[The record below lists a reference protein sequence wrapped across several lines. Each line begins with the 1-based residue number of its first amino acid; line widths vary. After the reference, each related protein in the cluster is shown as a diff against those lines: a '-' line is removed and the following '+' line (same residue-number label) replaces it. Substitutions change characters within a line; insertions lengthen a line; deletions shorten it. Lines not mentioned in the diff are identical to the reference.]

1 MVKKKQV
8 LKKRKQNQ
16 QLAAEELKLEGRL
29 EEL

>member
-8 LKKRKQNQ
+8 LKKRNQEQ
-16 QLAAEELKLEGRL
+16 QLAVEEQILGRRL

>member
-8 LKKRKQNQ
+8 LKKRNQKQ
-16 QLAAEELKLEGRL
+16 QLAAEEVQRGRL

>member
-8 LKKRKQNQ
+8 LKKRNQKQ
-16 QLAAEELKLEGRL
+16 LVIVEEQILGRRL

>member
-8 LKKRKQNQ
+8 LKKRNQKQ
-16 QLAAEELKLEGRL
+16 QLAVEEQLLGGRL

>member
-8 LKKRKQNQ
+8 SKKRNQKQ
-16 QLAAEELKLEGRL
+16 QLAVEEQILGRRL

>member
-1 MVKKKQV
+1 MVKRKQV

-16 QLAAEELKLEGRL
+16 QLAVEEAQKGRL

>member
-8 LKKRKQNQ
+8 LKKRNQKQ
-16 QLAAEELKLEGRL
+16 QLAVEEQILGRRL